1 MNFRHS
7 KQRDAVVK
15 VLSKINY
22 HPTVDEIYDI
32 VRKEYP
38 KVSLA
43 TIYRNVEQLSQM
55 KKIWKIESPNEPA
68 RYDGNMEK
76 HHHVKCTKC
85 SAINDVWIKNSLE
98 ELIDLN
104 KIENNFSIT
113 GFKIEFEGL
122 CDKCNTSI
130 N

>member
-1 MNFRHS
+1 MNYRNS
-7 KQRDAVVK
+7 KQRDAVMK
-15 VLSKINY
+15 ILDKINY

-43 TIYRNVEQLSQM
+43 TIYRNVEQLTQM
-55 KKIWKIESPNEPA
+55 KKIWKIELPNEPA
-68 RYDGNMEK
+68 RYDGNTKK
-76 HHHVKCTKC
+76 HHHVRCTKC
-85 SAINDVWIKNSLE
+85 GSINDVWIKDNIDNLINLE
-98 ELIDLN
+98 

-113 GFKIEFEGL
+113 GYRIEFDGI
-122 CDKCNTSI
+122 CDTCNNSI